1 MNRRRL
7 LTEYIRQDAEEEL
20 DYFTVIPYSDTGGG
34 LRYINVAGGTAT
46 LQDGTTHIFYL
57 SYSIDG
63 GGWISCERAQLEVYE
78 LSRVRF
84 KCNMY
89 EVLKNESDV
98 RHFELPSISPYDN
111 TGDWWLIE
119 GTPLSLLHGDNFKE
133 HKNDLI
139 SGCFY
144 HMFRNNKAC
153 YQINNPKTFLPSTEL
168 VPRCYEYMFYG
179 SSILNAPELP
189 AETLEEG
196 CYLGMFSNCRSLR
209 EAPAL
214 NAKTLVENCYR
225 EMFHNCNSLSY
236 CKVTA
241 TENLYELSYVFTFYE
256 DFGVAVVSQELIDNF
271 FAESLF
277 PNWIIISEDYPVN
290 VEGYPE
296 TDMSSEEYPF
306 FLNVGFL
313 RRFYDESESMRCN
326 YYYSDAS
333 EGGVKLFELFRSSY
347 SLGQSTSFRTPCIF
361 FNRRPAY
368 HIYVAYDY
376 VLFDVSGVL
385 WGTTAYVFSDGSI
398 EIFEYENNNPG
409 YIKK

>member
-63 GGWISCERAQLEVYE
+63 GGWISCERAQLAVYE

-98 RHFELPSISPYDN
+98 RYFELPSISTYDN

-119 GTPLSLLHGDNFKE
+119 GTPISLLHGDNFKE

-144 HMFRNNKAC
+144 QMFRNNKAC

-168 VPRCYEYMFYG
+168 APRCYEYMFYG

-196 CYLGMFSNCRSLR
+196 CYLGMFAHCGNLK

-214 NAKTLVENCYR
+214 NAKTPVVNCYR
-225 EMFHNCNSLSY
+225 EMFYNCSNLSY
-236 CKVTA
+236 LKIAA
-241 TENLYELSYVFTFYE
+241 TEEIGELDYMFRQGE
-256 DFGVAVVSQELIDNF
+256 DFGLVVLSQEFIDAKVAGSF
-271 FAESLF
+271 FPDWAAVSDE
-277 PNWIIISEDYPVN
+277 YPTN
-290 VEGYPE
+290 GEGYPE
-296 TDMSSEEYPF
+296 TDMSSEEYPVF
-306 FLNVGFL
+306 FNAGFQQ
-313 RRFYDESESMRCN
+313 RIYDESEGMYSN
-326 YYYSDAS
+326 YYYSAAN
-333 EGGVKLFELFRSSY
+333 EVGEKYFELLLLSEVKETWRNITSSK
-347 SLGQSTSFRTPCIF
+347 IF

-368 HIYVAYDY
+368 NLFVTDDY
-376 VLFDVSGVL
+376 VIFSIG
-385 WGTTAYVFSDGSI
+385 GGEHPPTAYLYKNGSI
-398 EIFEYENNNPG
+398 QIFEYDKLIPD
-409 YIKK
+409 YLKK

>member
-7 LTEYIRQDAEEEL
+7 LTGYIRNDASEEL

-34 LRYINVAGGTAT
+34 WVYINVRGGTAT
-46 LQDGTTHIFYL
+46 LQDGTIHYFYL

-63 GGWISCERAQLEVYE
+63 RGWVSCESAQLKVSE

-89 EVLKNESDV
+89 DVIKNESDV
-98 RHFELPSISPYDN
+98 ISFIPPRVSPYDN
-111 TGDWWLIE
+111 NNDWWLVE

-133 HKNDLI
+133 HKNELT
-139 SGCFY
+139 SGYFY
-144 HMFRNNKAC
+144 QMFANNKAC

-168 VPRCYEYMFYG
+168 APGCYENMFYA

-189 AETLEEG
+189 AEVLKEF
-196 CYLGMFSNCRSLR
+196 CYRRMFSNCRSLR

-214 NAKTLVENCYR
+214 NAKTLVEDCYR
-225 EMFHNCNSLSY
+225 EMFYNCNNLTY

-241 TENLYELSYVFTFYE
+241 TENLYELAYVFTQYE
-256 DFGVAVVSQELIDNF
+256 DFGVAVVSQEIKNSYADNIF
-271 FAESLF
+271 M
-277 PNWIIISEDYPVN
+277 NWSIISEDYPAN
-290 VEGYPE
+290 SEGYPE
-296 TDMSSEEYPF
+296 TDIFSEGFPF
-306 FLNVGFL
+306 FLNAGFQQRL
-313 RRFYDESESMRCN
+313 YNESEGMYCN

-333 EGGVKLFELFRSSY
+333 EGRVELFELFRSSFDVENE
-347 SLGQSTSFRTPCIF
+347 TSVSSPFVF

-368 HIYVAYDY
+368 SFYVTDDY
-376 VLFDVSGVL
+376 VLFFVGGVL
-385 WGTTAYVFSDGSI
+385 RSTYAYVFSDGSI
-398 EIFEYENNNPG
+398 NVFEYENFNPD